1 MQKYTEKT
9 ATEIKTGLLFLISDI
24 VRIIILIMISGAL
37 KKCNVFYALIQPH
50 SRISLCISIKNQ

>member
-37 KKCNVFYALIQPH
+37 KKCNFFTHLS
-50 SRISLCISIKNQ
+50 SRIAVYHYAYR